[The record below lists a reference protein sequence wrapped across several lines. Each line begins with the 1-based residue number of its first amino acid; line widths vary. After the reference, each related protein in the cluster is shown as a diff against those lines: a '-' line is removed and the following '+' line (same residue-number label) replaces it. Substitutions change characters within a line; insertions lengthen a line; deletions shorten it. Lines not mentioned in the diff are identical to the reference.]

1 MACIRKRSDRWQ
13 CQVRRKG
20 FEPRSKT
27 FAQRKDAERWGV
39 LQERDL
45 DELESRGE
53 RARVVPCDLDLATAL
68 KLHAASV
75 KAKSGDHYLLIAMSR
90 RSIAKGRLEGLNRTH
105 YIRYRDDRLT
115 EVGPR
120 TVARELWLFQR
131 TYDLARKEW
140 GFPSLENAAR
150 DVSKPRQPRGRE
162 RRLESG
168 EERRLLDAAATIK
181 TANLQAIIRFA
192 IETAMRQGEIL
203 ALDWRHIDLVNRT
216 VLLPKTKNGRARTV
230 PLSRRATDILTGL
243 PARSGKVFATTQDA
257 LKQAWNRLVA
267 KAGCIDLRFHDLRHE
282 AVSRLF
288 EKGLEM
294 PEAMMVSG
302 HTDPRMLVRYTHL
315 SARKLIEKLDA
326 SDTLLN
332 NDKTV
337 LK

>member
-1 MACIRKRSDRWQ
+1 MACIRKRGDRWQ
-13 CQVRRKG
+13 CQVRRRG

-53 RARVVPCDLDLATAL
+53 TAHEIRCDLELADAL
-68 KLHAASV
+68 DRHAALV
-75 KAKSGDHYLLIAMSR
+75 KPKSGDHYLLTAMKR
-90 RSIAKGRLEGLNRTH
+90 RPIAKRRLDGLNRTH
-105 YIRYRDDRLT
+105 FIRYRDDRLS

-120 TVARELWLFQR
+120 TVARELWLIQR

-140 GFPSLENAAR
+140 GFTALENFAR

-162 RRLESG
+162 RRLEAD
-168 EERRLLDAAATIK
+168 EETRLLENAATIK

-216 VLLPKTKNGRARTV
+216 ALLPKTKNGRARTV
-230 PLSRRATDILTGL
+230 PLSRRATDILTCL
-243 PARSGKVFATTQDA
+243 PTRSGRVFATTPDA
-257 LKQAWNRLVA
+257 LKQAWNRLVI
-267 KAGCIDLRFHDLRHE
+267 KAECRGLRFHDLRHE

-294 PEAMMVSG
+294 PETMMVSG

-326 SDTLLN
+326 SD
-332 NDKTV
+332 V
-337 LK
+337 P

>member
-1 MACIRKRSDRWQ
+1 MACIRKREDRWQ
-13 CQVRRKG
+13 CQVRRRG
-20 FEPRSKT
+20 FDPRSKT

-53 RARVVPCDLDLATAL
+53 SAHAVRCDLDLAAAL
-68 KLHAASV
+68 NRHAALM
-75 KAKSGDHYLLIAMSR
+75 KARSGDHYLLVAMKR
-90 RSIAKGRLEGLNRTH
+90 RPIAKRRLDGLNRSH
-105 YIRYRDDRLT
+105 FIQYRDDRLN

-120 TVARELWLFQR
+120 TVARELWLIQR

-140 GFPSLENAAR
+140 GYPALENAAR

-168 EERRLLDAAATIK
+168 EETRLLAAAATMK

-203 ALDWRHIDLVNRT
+203 ALDWRHIDLANRT
-216 VLLPKTKNGRARTV
+216 ALLPKTKNGRARTI
-230 PLSRRATDILTGL
+230 PLSRRATDILTAL
-243 PARSGKVFATTQDA
+243 PARSGKAFATTQDA
-257 LKQAWNRLVA
+257 LKQAWNRLVV
-267 KAGCIDLRFHDLRHE
+267 KAECVDLRFHDLRHE

-326 SDTLLN
+326 SDTP
-332 NDKTV
+332 
-337 LK
+337 